1 VVITSAHLHEDV
13 GMEPIGELILE
24 TIGNTPLVRI
34 NRLNPNPQVTIY
46 AKLEGFNP
54 LGSVKERIAL
64 SMIEGAERDGVLTKD
79 KVIVESSS
87 GNTGIGLAMVGAM
100 KGYNVLITISERAS
114 PERIQILRALGA
126 EVVLTSAAGGS
137 DEAWD
142 KADEIARN
150 DPERY
155 LRLNQYTNRY
165 NPLVHYEATGEEI
178 WRQTGGQVD
187 VLVIGLGT
195 TGTVMGAGRRLREY
209 NPRLYIVAVEPQPKH
224 QQQGLRNM
232 ETSRIPPILDWRLI
246 DERLVV
252 LDEDAFRLARRLCLE
267 EGLFVGI
274 SAGTAMYAAAE
285 VAKRLSEGTIVTL
298 FPDRGEKYLST
309 SLFDL
314 P

>member
-1 VVITSAHLHEDV
+1 
-13 GMEPIGELILE
+13 MEPIGELILD

-34 NRLNPNPQVTIY
+34 NRLNPNPNVTIY
-46 AKLEGFNP
+46 AKVEGCNP

-64 SMIEGAERDGVLTKD
+64 SMIEGAERDGLLTKD

-100 KGYNVLITISERAS
+100 KGYKILVTMSERAS
-114 PERIQILRALGA
+114 VERVQMLKVLGA

-150 DPERY
+150 DPARY

-165 NPLVHYEATGEEI
+165 NPLVHYETTGEEI
-178 WRQTGGQVD
+178 WRQTDGTVD
-187 VLVIGLGT
+187 VLVVGLGT

-209 NPRLYIVAVEPQPKH
+209 NPRLRIVAVEPQRNH

-252 LDEDAFRLARRLCLE
+252 LDEDAFRMAQRLCQE
-267 EGLFVGI
+267 EGLFMGI

-285 VAKRLSEGTIVTL
+285 VAKSMSEGTIVTL
-298 FPDRGEKYLST
+298 FPDRGEKYLT
-309 SLFDL
+309 TNLFNN

>member
-1 VVITSAHLHEDV
+1 
-13 GMEPIGELILE
+13 MEPIGELILE

-34 NRLNPNPQVTIY
+34 NRLSPNPTVTIY
-46 AKLEGFNP
+46 AKLESFNP

-64 SMIEGAERDGVLTKD
+64 SMIEGAERDGLLTKD

-100 KGYNVLITISERAS
+100 KGYKVLVTMSERAS
-114 PERIQILRALGA
+114 IERVQMLRVLGA

-142 KADEIARN
+142 KADEIAHN
-150 DPERY
+150 DPTRY

-165 NPLVHYEATGEEI
+165 NPLVHYETTGEEI
-178 WRQTGGQVD
+178 WRQTEGRVD
-187 VLVIGLGT
+187 VLVVGLGT
-195 TGTVMGAGRRLREY
+195 TGTIMGAGRRLRDY
-209 NPRLYIVAVEPQPKH
+209 NPHLRIVAVEPQPKH

-232 ETSRIPPILDWRLI
+232 ETSRIPPLLDWRLI

-252 LDEDAFRLARRLCLE
+252 LDEDAFRMARRLCQE

-274 SAGTAMYAAAE
+274 SAGTAIHAAGE
-285 VAKRLSEGTIVTL
+285 VAKGMPGGTIVTL
-298 FPDRGEKYLST
+298 LPDRGEKYLT
-309 SLFDL
+309 TDLFDK

>member
-1 VVITSAHLHEDV
+1 
-13 GMEPIGELILE
+13 MEPVGERILE

-34 NRLNPNPQVTIY
+34 NRLNPNPQVTLY

-64 SMIEGAERDGVLTKD
+64 AMIEGAERDGVLTKE

-87 GNTGIGLAMVGAM
+87 GNTGIGLAMIGAV
-100 KGYNVLITISERAS
+100 KGYKVLITISERAS

-126 EVVLTSAAGGS
+126 DVVLTSAAGGS

-165 NPLVHYEATGEEI
+165 NPLVHYETTGEEI
-178 WRQTGGQVD
+178 WRQTDGRVD
-187 VLVIGLGT
+187 VLVVGLGT
-195 TGTVMGAGRRLREY
+195 TGTIMGAGRRLREY

-252 LDEDAFRLARRLCLE
+252 LDEDAFRMARRLCLE

-298 FPDRGEKYLST
+298 FPDRGEKYLT
-309 SLFDL
+309 TTLFESANS

>member
-1 VVITSAHLHEDV
+1 
-13 GMEPIGELILE
+13 MEPIGELIVD
-24 TIGNTPLVRI
+24 TIGNTPLVRV
-34 NRLNPNPQVTIY
+34 NRLNPNPNVTIY

-64 SMIEGAERDGVLTKD
+64 SMIEGAERDGALTKD

-87 GNTGIGLAMVGAM
+87 GNTGIGLAMVGAV
-100 KGYNVLITISERAS
+100 KGYKVLITMSERAS
-114 PERIQILRALGA
+114 IERVQMLKILGA

-165 NPLVHYEATGEEI
+165 NPLVHYETTGEEI
-178 WRQTGGQVD
+178 WRQTEGKID
-187 VLVIGLGT
+187 VLVVGLGT
-195 TGTVMGAGRRLREY
+195 TGTIMGAGRRLREY
-209 NPRLYIVAVEPQPKH
+209 NPRLHIVAVEPQPKH

-252 LDEDAFRLARRLCLE
+252 LDDDAFRTARRLCQE
-267 EGLFVGI
+267 EGLFGGI
-274 SAGTAMYAAAE
+274 SAGTAIYAAAE
-285 VAKRLSEGTIVTL
+285 VAKGMGEGTIVTVL
-298 FPDRGEKYLST
+298 PDRGEKYLT
-309 SLFDL
+309 TNLFDN

>member
-1 VVITSAHLHEDV
+1 
-13 GMEPIGELILE
+13 MESIGELILD

-34 NRLNPNPQVTIY
+34 SHLNPNPNVIIY

-64 SMIEGAERDGVLTKD
+64 SMIEGAERDGLLTKD
-79 KVIVESSS
+79 KIIVESSS

-100 KGYNVLITISERAS
+100 KGYKVLVTMSERAS
-114 PERIQILRALGA
+114 IERVQMLKVLGA

-150 DPERY
+150 DPARY

-165 NPLVHYEATGEEI
+165 NPLVHYETTGEEV
-178 WRQTGGQVD
+178 WRQTEGKVD
-187 VLVIGLGT
+187 VLVVGLGT
-195 TGTVMGAGRRLREY
+195 TGTIMGAGRRLREY
-209 NPRLYIVAVEPQPKH
+209 NPRLRIVGVEPQPKH

-252 LDEDAFRLARRLCLE
+252 LDEDAFRTARRLCQE
-267 EGLFVGI
+267 EGLFMGI

-285 VAKRLSEGTIVTL
+285 VAKSMSEGTIVTL
-298 FPDRGEKYLST
+298 FPDRGEKYLT
-309 SLFDL
+309 TNLFEN